1 MRQQALDTHVHFW
14 KIADY
19 RPHSGWFGDKI
30 FLERDFLPNDL
41 APHLKKAGVEQALIV
56 GAAPDAHG
64 HNLWCGALVEKY
76 ATVAGLVGSYSLE
89 HPNLPAWLDDFADKR
104 WFVGVR
110 AHPAALPETWAT
122 DSKAAVG
129 IAELKR
135 RGLTLDMLLNHTL
148 LPAVAPLAAK
158 HPDLPIVINHCGL
171 PPFKKGDLSVWV
183 KNITGLA
190 ALPNV
195 FVKYSSFFLHCYP
208 NCDKS
213 HLKQAAD
220 VLFESFGTER
230 LLWGS
235 NWPPEL
241 VGGTYQTAF
250 DVMLACTGKLSDSE
264 YNRVFRENARAVYK
278 LTRG

>member
-1 MRQQALDTHVHFW
+1 MRKQAIDTHVHFW
-14 KIADY
+14 EITDY
-19 RPHSGWFGDKI
+19 QPFSGWFGEKT
-30 FLERDFLPNDL
+30 FLERDYLPNDL

-56 GAAPDAHG
+56 GAAPDAHA
-64 HNLWCGALVEKY
+64 HNLWCGALVEEHD
-76 ATVAGLVGSYSLE
+76 TVAGLVGSYSLE
-89 HPNLPAWLDDFADKR
+89 HKNLPNWLDDFADKP
-104 WFVGVR
+104 WFVGIR
-110 AHPAALPETWAT
+110 AHPAASPEDWAT
-122 DSKAAVG
+122 DSKAVAG

-135 RGLTLDMLLNHTL
+135 RGLTLDMLLDHTL
-148 LPAVAPLAAK
+148 LPAVVPLAAK

-171 PPFKKGDLSVWV
+171 PPFREGDLSVWA

-190 ALPNV
+190 ALRNV

-208 NCDKS
+208 NCNQER
-213 HLKQAAD
+213 LEQTAD

-241 VGGTYQTAF
+241 VGGTYQAAF
-250 DVMLACTGKLSDSE
+250 DMMLACADGLSNSE

-278 LTRG
+278 LNHV